1 MTRAEAQAALIAK
14 VEAGEWTVTHWRDFD
29 VFDGAETADTPRP
42 VLAHRSYH
50 GSLDAAKELHE
61 AVLPEWEWTIFF
73 NNTTGHMAVL
83 DGPDFSTPEI
93 GGESPA
99 RAWLLAILRAL
110 HAMEGDE

>member
-1 MTRAEAQAALIAK
+1 MTRAEALAALIAK
-14 VEAGEWTVTHWRDFD
+14 AAAGTVSHATFED
-29 VFDGAETADTPRP
+29 
-42 VLAHRSYH
+42 LAVQAFGFGDAAINAGQAYGR
-50 GSLDAAKELHE
+50 GSLDAAKSLHE

-93 GGESPA
+93 GSESPA

-110 HAMEGDE
+110 HAMEGAKS